1 MIGIKNLKKKL
12 KGFQVR
18 PPNMEKAKKVLL
30 YLPYVIVF
38 YVAGKFTWL
47 YQYCRGSTVIDRLV
61 VLLTNYPL
69 AFKDWRP
76 CFQLKSLVAGTVAAV
91 SIWGVV
97 YFKGKNG
104 KKFRQGEEYGSARW
118 GNEKDIAPFIDPV
131 FENNIL
137 LTQTERLTMNSR
149 PKKPKY
155 ARNKNVIVIGGSGS
169 GKTRFYVKPQLMQMP
184 DNVSFVVTDPKGLIY
199 KVQRNKRCFINR
211 SCEETLICLYLQ
223 TFRRKEV
230 ESVAQRNNKLTALY
244 ERLSKD
250 DELQGESNSI
260 TNQKNYLEEYA
271 QAKGLTNIR
280 HYTDDGFSGVTFN
293 RPGFQKMIAD
303 VEAGLIDTICVKD
316 MSRLGRNYLKVGYY
330 TEILFPEKN
339 VRFIAINNSIDSATP
354 TDNDFTPFLNIMN
367 EWYAKDTSKKIK
379 AIFQSRM
386 KSGKRCSGAIPYGYK
401 HDPEDKNHLLVDEEA
416 AKVVRK
422 IYQLAIEGNGSAQ
435 IADILTKEHTLIPSA
450 YLERHGEGEVSRNHS
465 YHDPYI
471 WNATAVSGIL
481 DKREYMG
488 HTILGKTI
496 CDNFKTKK
504 RRKARPEELIIFENT
519 HEAIIDEDT
528 WNQAQKFRKRVTKRV
543 ANGTY
548 KHRLSGLVYCADCG
562 SRMSYRSPEAQ
573 KRKDGKRYDSDSSF
587 SCSAYGNKY
596 KECTFHFITSSALDQ
611 LVDDS
616 IRRVARFVLTNQ
628 KEFLEQVGQ
637 LKETYSEKFM
647 QESQKEVKSAK
658 NRIQELD
665 TLIKNLYEGNV
676 LGKIPDRHFN
686 RMMKEYDDEQQ
697 ELEAKVAELEQ
708 ELGQNE
714 NSENGGDRFVRLVK
728 KYQDFEEIT
737 PRMLNEFIDKIMV
750 HEAVGKGLDRTQRID
765 IYFNF
770 IGQFAVPFS
779 EEELEA
785 ERKARQEEEQRKAE
799 AKRERQRI
807 AARKCSQKRKEE
819 RARIKAAAEAGD
831 EEAIRQ
837 YEAILDKERARRE
850 RDRASRKRSY
860 QKQQKKAKE
869 IEKAAQA
876 DNPEAMKE
884 YEKILENRKKA
895 TASTQKWRN
904 KQKKKALEPTY
915 QIEPE
920 PTELEPEQE
929 LPVTASA

>member
-1 MIGIKNLKKKL
+1 M
-12 KGFQVR
+12 
-18 PPNMEKAKKVLL
+18 
-30 YLPYVIVF
+30 
-38 YVAGKFTWL
+38 
-47 YQYCRGSTVIDRLV
+47 
-61 VLLTNYPL
+61 
-69 AFKDWRP
+69 
-76 CFQLKSLVAGTVAAV
+76 
-91 SIWGVV
+91 
-97 YFKGKNG
+97 
-104 KKFRQGEEYGSARW
+104 
-118 GNEKDIAPFIDPV
+118 
-131 FENNIL
+131 
-137 LTQTERLTMNSR
+137 
-149 PKKPKY
+149 
-155 ARNKNVIVIGGSGS
+155 
-169 GKTRFYVKPQLMQMP
+169 
-184 DNVSFVVTDPKGLIY
+184 
-199 KVQRNKRCFINR
+199 
-211 SCEETLICLYLQ
+211 
-223 TFRRKEV
+223 
-230 ESVAQRNNKLTALY
+230 AQRNNKLTALY

-330 TEILFPEKN
+330 TEILFPEKD
-339 VRFIAINNSIDSATP
+339 VRFIAINNSIDSATPTDNDFTPFLNIMNEWYAKDTSKKIKAIFQSRMKSGKRCSGAIPYGYKHNNSIDSATP

-422 IYQLAIEGNGSAQ
+422 IYQLAIEGNGPAQ
-435 IADILTKEHTLIPSA
+435 VADILTKEHILIPSA
-450 YLERHGEGEVSRNHS
+450 YLERHEEGEVSRNHS

-637 LKETYSEKFM
+637 LKETYSEKFL
-647 QESQKEVKSAK
+647 QESQKEVESAK

-708 ELGQNE
+708 ELGQNQK
-714 NSENGGDRFVRLVK
+714 SEDGGDRFVRLVK

-737 PRMLNEFIDKIMV
+737 PRMLNEFVDKIMV

-779 EEELEA
+779 EEELKA

-819 RARIKAAAEAGD
+819 RARIKAAAEGGD

-876 DNPEAMKE
+876 GDPKAMKE
-884 YEKILENRKKA
+884 C
-895 TASTQKWRN
+895 W
-904 KQKKKALEPTY
+904 
-915 QIEPE
+915 
-920 PTELEPEQE
+920 
-929 LPVTASA
+929 

>member
-1 MIGIKNLKKKL
+1 M
-12 KGFQVR
+12 
-18 PPNMEKAKKVLL
+18 
-30 YLPYVIVF
+30 
-38 YVAGKFTWL
+38 
-47 YQYCRGSTVIDRLV
+47 
-61 VLLTNYPL
+61 
-69 AFKDWRP
+69 
-76 CFQLKSLVAGTVAAV
+76 
-91 SIWGVV
+91 
-97 YFKGKNG
+97 
-104 KKFRQGEEYGSARW
+104 
-118 GNEKDIAPFIDPV
+118 
-131 FENNIL
+131 
-137 LTQTERLTMNSR
+137 
-149 PKKPKY
+149 
-155 ARNKNVIVIGGSGS
+155 
-169 GKTRFYVKPQLMQMP
+169 
-184 DNVSFVVTDPKGLIY
+184 
-199 KVQRNKRCFINR
+199 
-211 SCEETLICLYLQ
+211 
-223 TFRRKEV
+223 
-230 ESVAQRNNKLTALY
+230 
-244 ERLSKD
+244 
-250 DELQGESNSI
+250 
-260 TNQKNYLEEYA
+260 
-271 QAKGLTNIR
+271 
-280 HYTDDGFSGVTFN
+280 
-293 RPGFQKMIAD
+293 
-303 VEAGLIDTICVKD
+303 
-316 MSRLGRNYLKVGYY
+316 
-330 TEILFPEKN
+330 
-339 VRFIAINNSIDSATP
+339 
-354 TDNDFTPFLNIMN
+354 
-367 EWYAKDTSKKIK
+367 
-379 AIFQSRM
+379 
-386 KSGKRCSGAIPYGYK
+386 
-401 HDPEDKNHLLVDEEA
+401 
-416 AKVVRK
+416 
-422 IYQLAIEGNGSAQ
+422 
-435 IADILTKEHTLIPSA
+435 
-450 YLERHGEGEVSRNHS
+450 
-465 YHDPYI
+465 
-471 WNATAVSGIL
+471 
-481 DKREYMG
+481 
-488 HTILGKTI
+488 
-496 CDNFKTKK
+496 
-504 RRKARPEELIIFENT
+504 
-519 HEAIIDEDT
+519 
-528 WNQAQKFRKRVTKRV
+528 
-543 ANGTY
+543 
-548 KHRLSGLVYCADCG
+548 
-562 SRMSYRSPEAQ
+562 
-573 KRKDGKRYDSDSSF
+573 
-587 SCSAYGNKY
+587 
-596 KECTFHFITSSALDQ
+596 
-611 LVDDS
+611 
-616 IRRVARFVLTNQ
+616 
-628 KEFLEQVGQ
+628 GQ

>member
-1 MIGIKNLKKKL
+1 M
-12 KGFQVR
+12 
-18 PPNMEKAKKVLL
+18 
-30 YLPYVIVF
+30 
-38 YVAGKFTWL
+38 
-47 YQYCRGSTVIDRLV
+47 
-61 VLLTNYPL
+61 
-69 AFKDWRP
+69 
-76 CFQLKSLVAGTVAAV
+76 
-91 SIWGVV
+91 
-97 YFKGKNG
+97 
-104 KKFRQGEEYGSARW
+104 AR
-118 GNEKDIAPFIDPV
+118 
-131 FENNIL
+131 
-137 LTQTERLTMNSR
+137 S
-149 PKKPKY
+149 
-155 ARNKNVIVIGGSGS
+155 
-169 GKTRFYVKPQLMQMP
+169 
-184 DNVSFVVTDPKGLIY
+184 
-199 KVQRNKRCFINR
+199 
-211 SCEETLICLYLQ
+211 
-223 TFRRKEV
+223 
-230 ESVAQRNNKLTALY
+230 NKLTALY

-293 RPGFQKMIAD
+293 RPGFQRMIAD

-330 TEILFPEKN
+330 TEILFPEKD
-339 VRFIAINNSIDSATP
+339 VRFIAINNSIDSAKP

-416 AKVVRK
+416 AVVVRE
-422 IYQLAIEGNGSAQ
+422 IYHLAIEGYGPAQ
-435 IADILTKEHTLIPSA
+435 IADTLTKEHILIPSA
-450 YLERHGEGEVSRNHS
+450 YLERHGEVSRNHS

-504 RRKARPEELIIFENT
+504 RRKAREDELIIFENT

-528 WNQAQKFRKRVTKRV
+528 WQQAQKLRKRVTKRV

-573 KRKDGKRYDSDSSF
+573 KRKDGRSYDSDSSF

-616 IRRVARFVLTNQ
+616 IRRVARFVLTDQ

-637 LKETYSEKFM
+637 LRQTYSERFV
-647 QESQKEVKSAK
+647 QDLQKEIRAAK

-697 ELEAKVAELEQ
+697 ELEEKVSELEQ
-708 ELGQNE
+708 ELGENE
-714 NSENGGDRFVRLVK
+714 DSAGNGDRFVRLVK
-728 KYQDFEEIT
+728 KYQSFDEIT

-750 HEAVGKGLDRTQRID
+750 HEAVGKGTGRTQQID

-779 EEELEA
+779 EEELEQ

-807 AARKCSQKRKEE
+807 ASRKCSQKRAEE
-819 RARIKAAAEAGD
+819 RARIKVAAEAGD

-837 YEAILDKERARRE
+837 YEAILAKERERRE
-850 RDRASRKRSY
+850 RDRASGKRSY
-860 QKQQKKAKE
+860 QKRQKKAKE
-869 IEKAAQA
+869 IEQAAKAG
-876 DNPEAMKE
+876 DPKAMKE
-884 YEKILENRKKA
+884 YEKVLEERKKA
-895 TASTQKWRN
+895 TARTQKWRD
-904 KQKKKALEPTY
+904 KQKKKALEPTCK
-915 QIEPE
+915 IEPE
-920 PTELEPEQE
+920 PSELEPEQE
-929 LPVTASA
+929 LPVIASA

>member
-1 MIGIKNLKKKL
+1 M
-12 KGFQVR
+12 
-18 PPNMEKAKKVLL
+18 
-30 YLPYVIVF
+30 
-38 YVAGKFTWL
+38 
-47 YQYCRGSTVIDRLV
+47 
-61 VLLTNYPL
+61 
-69 AFKDWRP
+69 
-76 CFQLKSLVAGTVAAV
+76 
-91 SIWGVV
+91 
-97 YFKGKNG
+97 
-104 KKFRQGEEYGSARW
+104 
-118 GNEKDIAPFIDPV
+118 
-131 FENNIL
+131 
-137 LTQTERLTMNSR
+137 
-149 PKKPKY
+149 
-155 ARNKNVIVIGGSGS
+155 
-169 GKTRFYVKPQLMQMP
+169 
-184 DNVSFVVTDPKGLIY
+184 
-199 KVQRNKRCFINR
+199 
-211 SCEETLICLYLQ
+211 
-223 TFRRKEV
+223 
-230 ESVAQRNNKLTALY
+230 AQRNNKLTALY

-330 TEILFPEKN
+330 TEILFPEKD

-422 IYQLAIEGNGSAQ
+422 IYQLAIEGNGPAQ
-435 IADILTKEHTLIPSA
+435 VADILTKEHILIPSA
-450 YLERHGEGEVSRNHS
+450 YLERHEEGEVSRNHS

-596 KECTFHFITSSALDQ
+596 KEVSSEAYDKAVEKVAKEAMLATRRDDIRLVEDSKKWIQDPKHKASRREKEYAIKRLDGLIQKIETAMEKIVIRITS
-611 LVDDS
+611 
-616 IRRVARFVLTNQ
+616 
-628 KEFLEQVGQ
+628 Q
-637 LKETYSEKFM
+637 LKQPEKKKAVV
-647 QESQKEVKSAK
+647 EEIKKEVKPSIREKLALNVAK
-658 NRIQELD
+658 IQRE
-665 TLIKNLYEGNV
+665 
-676 LGKIPDRHFN
+676 
-686 RMMKEYDDEQQ
+686 
-697 ELEAKVAELEQ
+697 
-708 ELGQNE
+708 
-714 NSENGGDRFVRLVK
+714 
-728 KYQDFEEIT
+728 
-737 PRMLNEFIDKIMV
+737 
-750 HEAVGKGLDRTQRID
+750 
-765 IYFNF
+765 
-770 IGQFAVPFS
+770 
-779 EEELEA
+779 EA
-785 ERKARQEEEQRKAE
+785 ERKQL
-799 AKRERQRI
+799 KRG
-807 AARKCSQKRKEE
+807 KSHSS
-819 RARIKAAAEAGD
+819 D
-831 EEAIRQ
+831 
-837 YEAILDKERARRE
+837 
-850 RDRASRKRSY
+850 
-860 QKQQKKAKE
+860 
-869 IEKAAQA
+869 
-876 DNPEAMKE
+876 
-884 YEKILENRKKA
+884 LEM
-895 TASTQKWRN
+895 
-904 KQKKKALEPTY
+904 
-915 QIEPE
+915 
-920 PTELEPEQE
+920 
-929 LPVTASA
+929 

>member
-1 MIGIKNLKKKL
+1 M
-12 KGFQVR
+12 
-18 PPNMEKAKKVLL
+18 
-30 YLPYVIVF
+30 
-38 YVAGKFTWL
+38 
-47 YQYCRGSTVIDRLV
+47 
-61 VLLTNYPL
+61 
-69 AFKDWRP
+69 
-76 CFQLKSLVAGTVAAV
+76 
-91 SIWGVV
+91 
-97 YFKGKNG
+97 
-104 KKFRQGEEYGSARW
+104 
-118 GNEKDIAPFIDPV
+118 
-131 FENNIL
+131 
-137 LTQTERLTMNSR
+137 
-149 PKKPKY
+149 
-155 ARNKNVIVIGGSGS
+155 
-169 GKTRFYVKPQLMQMP
+169 
-184 DNVSFVVTDPKGLIY
+184 
-199 KVQRNKRCFINR
+199 
-211 SCEETLICLYLQ
+211 
-223 TFRRKEV
+223 
-230 ESVAQRNNKLTALY
+230 AQRNNKLTALY

-303 VEAGLIDTICVKD
+303 VEAGLIDAICVKD

-330 TEILFPEKN
+330 TEILFPEKD

-422 IYQLAIEGNGSAQ
+422 IYQLAIEGNGPAQ
-435 IADILTKEHTLIPSA
+435 VADILTKEHILIPSA
-450 YLERHGEGEVSRNHS
+450 YLERHEEGEVSRNHS

-637 LKETYSEKFM
+637 LKETYSEKFL

-708 ELGQNE
+708 ELGQNQK
-714 NSENGGDRFVRLVK
+714 SEDGGDRFVRLVK

-737 PRMLNEFIDKIMV
+737 PRMLNEFVDKIMV
-750 HEAVGKGLDRTQRID
+750 HEAVGKSLDRTQRID

-779 EEELEA
+779 EEELKA

-819 RARIKAAAEAGD
+819 RARIKAAAEGGD

-876 DNPEAMKE
+876 GDPKAMKE